1 MADEKK
7 VTSKIIGIDLG
18 TTNSCVAVMEG
29 GKPVVI
35 PTAEG
40 GRLIPSIVEPIKG
53 LVGEPAK
60 RQMVINPKNT
70 FFSVKRLMG
79 RRFDDPSVIE
89 DKKWLPYKIVK
100 GQNDLAV
107 VATEDGKQFTPQE
120 ISAKILQ
127 KAKTDAEAYLG
138 EKVEQ
143 AVITVPAYFDDSQR
157 QATKEAGEIAG
168 LKVARIVN
176 EPTASALAYGLEK
189 KNVQTIA
196 VFDLGG
202 GTFDISILELGEGVY
217 EVKATNGDTHLGGD
231 DWDRKVIEYVVAEFK
246 KEHGIDLSGDAQA
259 MQRIKDAS
267 EKAKIELS
275 SSAQTEINLPFIT
288 QGESGPLHLALKL
301 TRAQLEQMSDDLLRR
316 LTPPV
321 EKCLKDAKKTAKDID
336 EVILVGG
343 QTRMPKVREIVKE
356 IFGKDPNQ
364 SVNPDEAVALGAAVQ
379 GGVLSGEVKDVV
391 LLDVTPLTLGLETL
405 GGVATPLIERNTTV
419 PTSKSQIFS
428 TAADNQTQ
436 VEVNVVQGERPMA
449 ADNKSL
455 GRFILD
461 GIPPAPRGVPQIEV
475 TFDIDANGILNVTAK
490 DKATGKS
497 QSITIKGSTGLSK
510 DEVERMTEEAKAHA
524 AEDQAKK
531 ELAEAKNK
539 ANGLI
544 FNMEKTLKDL
554 GDKVGAADKK
564 EAEEKVKSLKELVAK
579 PTATK
584 EEIEKQTDDLTA
596 VLQRIGAVAH
606 QQPKQEGEK
615 PGKENASPTDNAEK
629 NKGEAEEG
637 EVVE

>member
-1 MADEKK
+1 MVDEKK

-18 TTNSCVAVMEG
+18 TTNSCVSVMEG
-29 GKPVVI
+29 GKPTVI
-35 PTAEG
+35 PTSEG
-40 GRLIPSIVEPIKG
+40 GRLIPSIVEPVKG

-79 RRFDDPSVIE
+79 RRFDDPSVVE
-89 DKKWLPYKIVK
+89 DKRWLPYKIVK
-100 GQNDLAV
+100 GQNDLAIV
-107 VATEDGKQFTPQE
+107 ETEDGKQFTPQE

-127 KAKTDAEAYLG
+127 KAKADAENYLG
-138 EKVEQ
+138 EKVER

-176 EPTASALAYGLEK
+176 EPTASALSYGLDK
-189 KNVQTIA
+189 KKVQTIA

-246 KEHGIDLSGDAQA
+246 KEHNIDLSSDAQA

-267 EKAKIELS
+267 EKAKVELS
-275 SSAQTEINLPFIT
+275 ASAQTEINLPFIT
-288 QGESGPLHLALKL
+288 QGESGPLHLTLKL
-301 TRAQLEQMSDDLLRR
+301 TRAKLEQLSDDLLKR

-321 EKCLKDAKKTAKDID
+321 EACLKDAKMTAKDIN
-336 EVILVGG
+336 EIILVGG
-343 QTRMPKVREIVKE
+343 QTRMPKVREIVKG
-356 IFGKDPNQ
+356 IFDKDPNQ

-405 GGVATPLIERNTTV
+405 GGVATPLIERNATI

-461 GIPPAPRGVPQIEV
+461 GIPSAPRGVPQIEV

-497 QSITIKGSTGLSK
+497 QSIVIKGSTGLSK

-524 AEDQAKK
+524 AEDQRKK
-531 ELAEAKNK
+531 ELIETKNK
-539 ANGLI
+539 ADNLI
-544 FNMEKTLKDL
+544 FNVEKTLKEL
-554 GDKVGAADKK
+554 GDKVKAEDKK
-564 EAEEKVKSLKELVAK
+564 EAGEKVKALKDLVAK
-579 PTATK
+579 STASK
-584 EEIEKQTDDLTA
+584 EEIEKQTNDLTA
-596 VLQRIGAVAH
+596 VLQRIGATAY
-606 QQPKQEGEK
+606 QQPKGKGEK
-615 PGKENASPTDNAEK
+615 PNGKAPKGGNKKD
-629 NKGEAEEG
+629 KGEAEEG